1 MEIIYFIII
10 WLASM
15 LTLYLFMKRKQK
27 NRINEI
33 LDLIQRLYKQD
44 YTTPMAQDEF
54 SILEDEIYKVFISL
68 VEEKE
73 NVRELSLKQIE
84 NLENIAHQIKSPI
97 TSILMKLEKLS
108 SSHPDNEDIDNLIT
122 QVKRLNLLSDSLLKL
137 SSLEVQIDNMNK
149 ESFLVSELIDYSL
162 EILELDIKNS
172 NIIFDIDIGEEIIV
186 GDFYWLSEAFI
197 NIIKNALKLK
207 NCKIVK
213 IYVEQNPISTS
224 IFIEDDGGGLDTYEK
239 KNVFRRFYKSPDSEG
254 FGIGL
259 AMAKSIILANNG
271 YISVENKNK
280 GASFLI
286 KLYNVT

>member
-15 LTLYLFMKRKQK
+15 LTLYLFMKRKQQ

-97 TSILMKLEKLS
+97 ASILMKLEKLS

-122 QVKRLNLLSDSLLKL
+122 
-137 SSLEVQIDNMNK
+137 
-149 ESFLVSELIDYSL
+149 
-162 EILELDIKNS
+162 
-172 NIIFDIDIGEEIIV
+172 
-186 GDFYWLSEAFI
+186 
-197 NIIKNALKLK
+197 
-207 NCKIVK
+207 
-213 IYVEQNPISTS
+213 
-224 IFIEDDGGGLDTYEK
+224 
-239 KNVFRRFYKSPDSEG
+239 
-254 FGIGL
+254 
-259 AMAKSIILANNG
+259 
-271 YISVENKNK
+271 
-280 GASFLI
+280 
-286 KLYNVT
+286 